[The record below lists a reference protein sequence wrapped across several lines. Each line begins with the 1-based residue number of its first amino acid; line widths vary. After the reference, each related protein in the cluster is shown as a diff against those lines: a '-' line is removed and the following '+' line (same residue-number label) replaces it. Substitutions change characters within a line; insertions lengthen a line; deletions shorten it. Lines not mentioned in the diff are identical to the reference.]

1 MPARRRF
8 QAELALIRGVP
19 WSGKCFRVV
28 ELEAFLQAKMPSL
41 LFDLGPKISRDGQR
55 FSPPNKHR
63 GLYTSTEL
71 VTAGSEFADE
81 KAAWIAGDCAKHVTF
96 DMDVKLASVLD
107 LTAPTIR
114 RALKTSKA
122 EIQSAWLGYAD
133 LNGGT
138 WPSTWDLGHAVFAS
152 EAYDGILFPSTNNSS
167 GSCLLVFTERI
178 VAGKTHVIIYRQDGS
193 EWERLP

>member
-1 MPARRRF
+1 
-8 QAELALIRGVP
+8 V
-19 WSGKCFRVV
+19 
-28 ELEAFLQAKMPSL
+28 
-41 LFDLGPKISRDGQR
+41 
-55 FSPPNKHR
+55 
-63 GLYTSTEL
+63 STGL
-71 VTAGSEFADE
+71 VTAGSEYADG

-107 LTAPTIR
+107 LTDATVR

-138 WPSTWDLGHAVFAS
+138 WPPTWDLGHAVFDS
-152 EAYDGILFPSTNNSS
+152 GAYDGILFPSTKNSS
-167 GSCLLVFTERI
+167 GSCILVFTERM
-178 VAGKTHVIIYRQDGS
+178 VAGKTDVVIYKQDGS